1 MYSCL
6 EGGEVFHAFFPHVLL
21 QTRLPSQT
29 TPMFV
34 ASPLFLSQ
42 QSWSAFIPGAAGH
55 PHSAPR
61 EAMLGWSMGESRA
74 RAAPTLHIC
83 NVLQLPLHRAS
94 KGGREEEKQENNSGY
109 LPQTL
114 QLERGRES

>member
-1 MYSCL
+1 MLFSLMFCSKPGFLPKPLQCSCL
-6 EGGEVFHAFFPHVLL
+6 
-21 QTRLPSQT
+21 
-29 TPMFV
+29 
-34 ASPLFLSQ
+34 PLFLSQ